1 MAGTTGYLQHLADV
15 PLFSSCS
22 NRELQKI
29 ARAADEITV
38 DEGREIVTQGATGH
52 EAFVVIDGT
61 ARVVRND
68 QEIATMG
75 PGDYFGEL
83 ALLDGGPRTASVV
96 ATSPMTLLVLGQR
109 EFAGLIDEV
118 PGLAHKILT
127 SLAQVV
133 RALDDKIYP

>member
-52 EAFVVIDGT
+52 EAFIIIDGT

-68 QEIATMG
+68 QEIATNG

>member
-52 EAFVVIDGT
+52 EAFIIIDGT

>member
-52 EAFVVIDGT
+52 EAFIIIDGT

-96 ATSPMTLLVLGQR
+96 ATSSMTLLVLGQR

>member
-52 EAFVVIDGT
+52 EAFIIIDGT

-68 QEIATMG
+68 QEIATRG

>member
-52 EAFVVIDGT
+52 EAFIIIDGT

-83 ALLDGGPRTASVV
+83 ALLDGGPRTASVI